1 MSAPMPDS
9 AAPAPVGQSLS
20 AEEAIRSRRSI
31 RAFLPTPVPDETVSR
46 ILELAARAPSGSNI
60 QPWRVRVLR
69 GAPLAALTAEL
80 HALSLSGDRG
90 AEEYAY
96 YPRKWREPYLARR
109 RKVGWDLYAALGI
122 GKTHTGRMRE
132 QHTRNFLFFDA
143 PVGLIFTID
152 RDMEAGSW
160 LDYGM
165 FLQNI
170 MIAARGVGL
179 HTCPQAAFMLYS
191 TVIAERLSIPETE
204 MVICGM
210 ALGHA
215 DLAAPENRFETVR
228 EPLENFAH
236 FIDSLA

>member
-1 MSAPMPDS
+1 MPDS